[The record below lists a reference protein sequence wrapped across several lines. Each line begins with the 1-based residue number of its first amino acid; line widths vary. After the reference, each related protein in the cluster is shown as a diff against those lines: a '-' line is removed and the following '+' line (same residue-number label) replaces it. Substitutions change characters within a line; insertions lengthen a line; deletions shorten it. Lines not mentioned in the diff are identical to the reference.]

1 MLPLPEPKRG
11 GDLRELGELVNLGSE
26 EDQKLI
32 FAFLSF
38 TLNPCGPYP
47 ILGFMSEQ
55 GSGKTTTAKTLR
67 QVIDPNQAPIRAL
80 PKTLEDLAI
89 CANNCWV
96 PTFDNLSFL
105 PDAFSD
111 AFCRLATGG
120 GFATR
125 AFYTND
131 EEAIFWS
138 KRPVILN
145 GIVEFASRPDL
156 LERLQI
162 IRLPSIPLEGRQSE
176 SEILTRFEAL
186 RLELLGALLD
196 LASLALRELP
206 NVKLA
211 ETPRMADFALWAA
224 AVAPAIG
231 AKAGEII
238 NLVFERQEEALLGE
252 LDAPLPQALFELLDT
267 RNGAFEMCLS
277 ELLDKLREIAGIEP
291 GKKAP
296 GWPKLPRL
304 LLSAL
309 TRLQPVLRA
318 AGVSIEVLGRT
329 KRGRKIR
336 ILRTAPRPSKGDD
349 GVTMKGPGDDER
361 ALGDDEPIFHR
372 HPSTIQND
380 AKNDTFGDD
389 GDDGD
394 DEFPNLLLCT
404 LEKKEEEEG
413 AASGREGG
421 EGQKRNE
428 PEKSSLSSLSSPE
441 DFLRGEI

>member
-1 MLPLPEPKRG
+1 
-11 GDLRELGELVNLGSE
+11 
-26 EDQKLI
+26 
-32 FAFLSF
+32 
-38 TLNPCGPYP
+38 
-47 ILGFMSEQ
+47 
-55 GSGKTTTAKTLR
+55 
-67 QVIDPNQAPIRAL
+67 
-80 PKTLEDLAI
+80 
-89 CANNCWV
+89 
-96 PTFDNLSFL
+96 
-105 PDAFSD
+105 
-111 AFCRLATGG
+111 
-120 GFATR
+120 
-125 AFYTND
+125 
-131 EEAIFWS
+131 
-138 KRPVILN
+138 
-145 GIVEFASRPDL
+145 VEFASRPDL